1 VRARDPDADGFVD
14 REGVK
19 LFYEVFGSGD
29 PTILLVPTTPIVHSR
44 MWKGQVAYLARHFRV
59 VTYDGR
65 GNGRSGRPRGPECYD
80 DRKLTDDALAVLDA
94 TGSDRFVAAGLC
106 SGTKVA
112 VRLAAE
118 HPDRVLAVVA
128 FAPNIPFGPD
138 LSNSCGR
145 AFEFDFDAILDTDEG
160 WAKCNRHYWLRDWSG
175 WAQFWA
181 DQLFPEPHS
190 TKQIEDM
197 AAWMGGTTGEVQ
209 LFREDSPH
217 PMTEQE
223 GEALCRRVRC
233 PVLVLHG
240 DRDACQPRSRSE
252 RVAELTGGV
261 LVPMEGVGHIPNGR
275 EPVKVDLLMG
285 DFIRRAAGTVR
296 PPPRWTRGLARPK
309 RALYLSSPIG
319 LGHARRDLAIAD
331 ELRALVPDL
340 QVDWLTQH
348 PVTRFLEGR
357 GERIHPASDA
367 LANESAHIES
377 QAAEHD
383 VHVFQAL
390 RDMDEILVAN
400 FLVFHDL
407 LEGEPYDLVIG
418 DEAWDVDHFLHE
430 NPELKRTSFVWMT
443 DFVGMM
449 PLPDGGQRE
458 AFLTADYNAEMIE
471 HVERFP
477 GIRDRSVFVGNPED
491 IVPGAFGPGL
501 PEIRAWTEARYAF
514 AGYVT
519 GFDPAALPDRE
530 EVRAE
535 LGYHSDEKVCVVTV
549 GGSGVGDALLRR
561 VVEAFPAAQR
571 RVPELRMV
579 VVAGPRIDTSRLP
592 AVEGPEIL
600 GYVNDLYRLFV
611 ASDLAIAHGGLS
623 TCMELT
629 AVRRPFLYFPIR
641 HHFEENIHVR
651 HRLER
656 YGAGRRMDY
665 ATADV
670 DAIAEAIAEEI
681 GRDVDYLPVETD
693 GAARAATLIAELV

>member
-1 VRARDPDADGFVD
+1 VRARYPDVDGFVERD
-14 REGVK
+14 GVK
-19 LFYEVFGSGD
+19 LFYEVFGTGE
-29 PTILLVPTTPIVHSR
+29 PTILLLPTTPIVDSR
-44 MWKGQVAYLARHFRV
+44 LWKGQVAYLARHFRV

-65 GNGRSGRPRGPECYD
+65 GNGRSDRPQGRECYTD
-80 DRKLTDDALAVLDA
+80 HELTADARAVLDA
-94 TGSDRFVAAGLC
+94 TATDRFVAVGLC
-106 SGTKVA
+106 SGTKA
-112 VRLAAE
+112 ALRLAAE
-118 HPDRVLAVVA
+118 HPDRVLGLVAV
-128 FAPNIPFGPD
+128 APNIPLGPE
-138 LSNSCGR
+138 R
-145 AFEFDFDAILDTDEG
+145 EHEFDFEAVLDTRDG
-160 WAKCNRHYWLRDWSG
+160 WAKCNRYYWLRDWSG
-175 WAQFWA
+175 WARFWSE
-181 DQLFPEPHS
+181 QLFPEPHS
-190 TKQIEDM
+190 TKQIDDSTE
-197 AAWMGGTTGEVQ
+197 WMGGTNAELQ
-209 LFREDSPH
+209 LFREDAPDS
-217 PMTEQE
+217 MTEEE
-223 GEALCRRVRC
+223 GEALCRTVRC
-233 PVLVLHG
+233 PVLVVHG
-240 DRDACQPRSRSE
+240 DRDACQPRARAE
-252 RVAELTGGV
+252 RVAELTGATF
-261 LVPMEGVGHIPNGR
+261 VPMEGVGHVPNGR
-275 EPVKVDLLMG
+275 EPVKVDLL
-285 DFIRRAAGTVR
+285 IRNFVHRAVGTPHVPR
-296 PPPRWTRGLARPK
+296 RWTRGLARPK

-407 LEGEPYDLVIG
+407 LDDEPYDLVIG

-449 PLPDGGQRE
+449 PLPDGGERE

-477 GIRDRSVFVGNPED
+477 AIRDRSVFVGNPED

-501 PEIRAWTEARYAF
+501 PEIRAWTEAHYAF

-535 LGYHSDEKVCVVTV
+535 LGYHPDEKVCVVTV

-561 VVEAFPAAQR
+561 VVEAFPAAKR

-592 AVEGPEIL
+592 AVGGPEIL
-600 GYVNDLYRLFV
+600 GYVDDLYRLFV
-611 ASDLAIAHGGLS
+611 ASDLAVAHGGLS

-670 DAIAEAIAEEI
+670 DAIAEAITEEI